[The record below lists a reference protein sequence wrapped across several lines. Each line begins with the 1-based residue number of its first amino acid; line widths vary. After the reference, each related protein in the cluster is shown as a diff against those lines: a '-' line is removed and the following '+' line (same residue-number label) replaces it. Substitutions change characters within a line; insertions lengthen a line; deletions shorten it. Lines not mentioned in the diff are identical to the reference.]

1 MATNKL
7 KEFRK
12 ARGMTQAELG
22 AFLGFSQ
29 QTIASWERGR
39 TDIPTETLAKI
50 AGMFG
55 ISTDELLGI
64 EPPPKAPKGVR
75 IPVLGSIVA
84 GIPIEAITEIE
95 DWEEIPEAMARTG
108 EFFALRVRGDSMEP
122 VLYEGDRVICKRVP
136 VADDGDIAV
145 VLINGFEAT
154 LKKVYT
160 SPAGVTL
167 VAYNPSVYEPHFY
180 SNKEVRTLP
189 LEVQGVVVEMRRTLK
204 ARHY

>member
-1 MATNKL
+1 MAINKL
-7 KEFRK
+7 KELRK

-22 AFLGFSQ
+22 TLLGFSQ
-29 QTIASWERGR
+29 QTIASWEIGR
-39 TDIPTETLAKI
+39 TDIPTETLARI

-55 ISTDELLGI
+55 ISTDKLLGI
-64 EPPPKAPKGVR
+64 EPPPEVPKGVK
-75 IPVLGSIVA
+75 IPVLGSIIA
-84 GIPIEAITEIE
+84 GIPIEAITEI
-95 DWEEIPEAMARTG
+95 DDYEEIPEAMARTG

-136 VADDGDIAV
+136 AADDGDIAV
-145 VLINGFEAT
+145 VLINGYEAT

-167 VAYNPSVYEPHFY
+167 VAYNPDVYEPHFY

-189 LEVQGVVVEMRRTLK
+189 LEIQGVVVEMRRTLK
-204 ARHY
+204 GRHY